1 LCWALE
7 KLQLGGGHEQLI
19 AFIKWG
25 YNKETTFEIMLHL
38 VPTSLVL
45 VLTFEHISLIILVLS
60 KYFLEFF
67 IQSTWSNGLSQIYE
81 DQMMKQHDQI
91 LVFHNFAKIKMI

>member
-1 LCWALE
+1 M
-7 KLQLGGGHEQLI
+7 LQ
-19 AFIKWG
+19 
-25 YNKETTFEIMLHL
+25 L

-60 KYFLEFF
+60 KYFLFKAH
-67 IQSTWSNGLSQIYE
+67 GLSQIYE

-91 LVFHNFAKIKMI
+91 LVFHKFANIK